1 MTLMSPAWG
10 LQLSD
15 HRSDKLVPW
24 HPSLPGCNQE
34 RGNARDCRTHRHDT
48 CHRSQS
54 RLRRESQPRAGHHL
68 HPARRPTP
76 SPSKSPWPRP
86 RRQAPLVQGDPD
98 LRSSRAFGLSL
109 AHPLSGDD
117 RRRVVLGS
125 RWRAHSLQPGHHWTR
140 CSRRRCGGGE
150 THRGAPHRGGSIG
163 YRRASWL
170 LQELFR
176 VQTSKSTL
184 SRWVKDVA
192 AQLPS
197 REEIVRLLDAE
208 KPITEAHFDEIFPK
222 GAKGPV
228 LVMKDEHGRI
238 VTSERIEARDE
249 EHVKKFLQWFQ
260 GLGLGVKTF
269 FIDCC
274 QVYRKVIPEVFTEA
288 KVQLDYFHVL
298 QNVWRHM
305 WKGFVRHRKQVASR
319 AEKAGAPWYKAQL
332 TALAS
337 CLWEHRYV
345 IFKGEEE
352 LTPLDRDM
360 LVGICEADQEVGKI
374 RSFLS
379 GLWHIFEDSKDEK
392 EARRALEA
400 LKRMDAAKAVKSRQA
415 KAVKFLEETFEEST
429 TYLRGEAPRRNSL
442 AESGMRTLRRLE
454 AEHDGFRTED
464 SRQDFLRIYQA
475 VKYLGWSAQGPLSP
489 PSARGP

>member
-1 MTLMSPAWG
+1 MPATVELTVTTRVTEANPDCVG
-10 LQLSD
+10 KATHEQDTIFIQLD
-15 HRSDKLVPW
+15 
-24 HPSLPGCNQE
+24 
-34 RGNARDCRTHRHDT
+34 A
-48 CHRSQS
+48 
-54 RLRRESQPRAGHHL
+54 
-68 HPARRPTP
+68 
-76 SPSKSPWPRP
+76 
-86 RRQAPLVQGDPD
+86 RRQAHQK
-98 LRSSRAFGLSL
+98 
-109 AHPLSGDD
+109 
-117 RRRVVLGS
+117 VLG
-125 RWRAHSLQPGHHWTR
+125 LDPGVKLHWSKETR
-140 CSRRRCGGGE
+140 TYEAQELSVFPWPIRYRVTTADAWYAGPD
-150 THRGAPHRGGSIG
+150 GARIHYSPAIIGLDAQAGVAEMVKRTAVLLIVIGSIG

-176 VQTSKSTL
+176 VQTSKSTR

-197 REEIVRLLDAE
+197 REEVVKLLDAQ

-228 LVMKDEHGRI
+228 LVVKDEHGRI

-274 QVYRKVIPEVFTEA
+274 QVYRTVIPEVFTEA

-305 WKGFVRHRKQVASR
+305 WKGFVRSRKQVAAR
-319 AEKAGAPWYKAQL
+319 AEKAGTPWYKAQL
-332 TALAS
+332 KALAS

-345 IFKGEEE
+345 IFKAEEE

-360 LVGICEADQEVGKI
+360 LVGISEADQEVGKI

-379 GLWHIFEDSKDEK
+379 GVWHIFEDSKDEK

-415 KAVKFLEETFEEST
+415 KAVKFLEKTFHEST

-442 AESGMRTLRRLE
+442 AESGMRTLWRLE

-475 VKYLGWSAQGPLSP
+475 VKYLGWSTQGPLPS

>member
-1 MTLMSPAWG
+1 MPATVELTVTTRVTEANQDCVG
-10 LQLSD
+10 KATHDQGVIFIELDARRQD
-15 HRSDKLVPW
+15 HRKALGLAANVKLHW
-24 HPSLPGCNQE
+24 SKETRTYEAQE
-34 RGNARDCRTHRHDT
+34 L
-48 CHRSQS
+48 SVF
-54 RLRRESQPRAGHHL
+54 
-68 HPARRPTP
+68 
-76 SPSKSPWPRP
+76 PWPIRYRVTTADAWYLGADGERVHYSP
-86 RRQAPLVQGDPD
+86 TIV
-98 LRSSRAFGLSL
+98 GLD
-109 AHPLSGDD
+109 AHAGVAE
-117 RRRVVLGS
+117 VVKRTAVMLIVI
-125 RWRAHSLQPGHHWTR
+125 
-140 CSRRRCGGGE
+140 
-150 THRGAPHRGGSIG
+150 GSIG

-170 LQELFR
+170 LGELFR
-176 VQTSKSTL
+176 IETSKSTL
-184 SRWVKDVA
+184 SRWVKEVA

-197 REEIVRLLDAE
+197 REEVVKRLDAQ

-228 LVMKDEHGRI
+228 LVVKDEHGRI
-238 VTSERIEARDE
+238 ITSERIEVRNE
-249 EHVKKFLQWFQ
+249 ENVKKFLEWFK

-274 QVYRKVIPEVFTEA
+274 QVYRKVIPIVFKEA
-288 KVQLDYFHVL
+288 KVQLDYFHIL

-305 WKGFVRHRKQVASR
+305 WKGFVRYRKGVAAR
-319 AEKAGAPWYKAQL
+319 AEKAGTPWYKARL
-332 TALAS
+332 KDLAR

-345 IFKGEEE
+345 IFKAEEE

-374 RSFLS
+374 RSFLC
-379 GLWHIFEDSKDEK
+379 GVWRIFEDSKDEK
-392 EARRALEA
+392 EARKYLEA
-400 LKRMDAAKAVKSRQA
+400 LKVMEAAKGVKGRQE

-475 VKYLGWSAQGPLSP
+475 IKYLGWSSQGPLP
-489 PSARGP
+489 EAPAPGP